1 MKSLKF
7 EIKTCPKGK
16 ILSDFVPNS
25 LELKYFCIKIAT
37 KKKFQK
43 VKIPPR
49 KNQRKKS
56 ALGQCAKADK
66 ENQAKEQ
73 DIKKNYFL
81 NSGIGNVFFYAVSNR
96 KKNIHVFITLNY
108 LLLLTLF
115 SSSYRFSSRCKY
127 FASI

>member
-49 KNQRKKS
+49 KIQRKKVLWGS
-56 ALGQCAKADK
+56 VQRLTRK
-66 ENQAKEQ
+66 
-73 DIKKNYFL
+73 IRLRSRISKKIIF
-81 NSGIGNVFFYAVSNR
+81 
-96 KKNIHVFITLNY
+96 
-108 LLLLTLF
+108 
-115 SSSYRFSSRCKY
+115 
-127 FASI
+127 

>member
-37 KKKFQK
+37 KKK
-43 VKIPPR
+43 
-49 KNQRKKS
+49 S
-56 ALGQCAKADK
+56 DK